1 MMRLLKRLL
10 SVVRDRAKVMV
21 DLDKTGRELDKRS
34 PARRRSLQAVPQIA
48 PGLFGGQPA
57 TIVEIEGLKE
67 RSWLTFSREALRWAL
82 VQRAQR
88 GRSG

>member
-34 PARRRSLQAVPQIA
+34 PARRRSSPANPNSPRGYLGDSLRRSSKSKVLRKD
-48 PGLFGGQPA
+48 PG
-57 TIVEIEGLKE
+57 
-67 RSWLTFSREALRWAL
+67 
-82 VQRAQR
+82 
-88 GRSG
+88 